1 MVYELIC
8 IREQHSRKL
17 RALIRTSYRTLTATL
32 RILRLACRNEQLFVQ
47 CRSYSVLICH
57 IRIFS
62 IIVRRKNVVPT
73 EVAVGFALS
82 VRAINICL
90 STLAQTVTEPSHY
103 LRHAI
108 VSFAGA
114 IPCLAAPLPLMLAQY
129 YIEQSTHLAWLS
141 SLTDSAARVL

>member
-1 MVYELIC
+1 M
-8 IREQHSRKL
+8 
-17 RALIRTSYRTLTATL
+17 
-32 RILRLACRNEQLFVQ
+32 
-47 CRSYSVLICH
+47 
-57 IRIFS
+57 
-62 IIVRRKNVVPT
+62 PT